1 MVEGLWRVCRKKEIR
16 QELPRETSRRLQAGA
31 DSYGVS
37 LAPPT
42 GVHDNRHAAV
52 TPVTSTSTL
61 VRFKE
66 TINGRAYVIE
76 VSAVGQNRWRAQ
88 IARLP
93 GGRAALMPFYGTTAQ
108 EAATQLS
115 GWLTRASRAS

>member
-1 MVEGLWRVCRKKEIR
+1 MQIR
-16 QELPRETSRRLQAGA
+16 TALRLREYDRA
-31 DSYGVS
+31 
-37 LAPPT
+37 
-42 GVHDNRHAAV
+42 HDNRRAAV

-61 VRFKE
+61 VRYNE

-76 VSAVGQNRWRAQ
+76 VSAVSQNRWRAQ

-93 GGRAALMPFYGTTAQ
+93 GGRAALMPFYGTTAH

-115 GWLTRASRAS
+115 GWLTRASRAQ

>member
-1 MVEGLWRVCRKKEIR
+1 MDLLR
-16 QELPRETSRRLQAGA
+16 QTRRRSHTGA

-37 LAPPT
+37 LARST
-42 GVHDNRHAAV
+42 RVHDNRHATV